1 MTHKIRIELLE
12 IAFERIIQKLQ
23 AEDVE
28 EIEIPFDLYR
38 IIPSDKLDISNSED
52 DEVNIGSL
60 HDDLESIEKLVFDK
74 KRPCT
79 YVDFDRVS
87 SLLRIISEVNNPAGS

>member
-23 AEDVE
+23 SENVE
-28 EIEIPFDLYR
+28 EVEIPFDLYR
-38 IIPSDKLDISNSED
+38 IIPTEKWEISNSKD

-60 HDDLESIEKLVFDK
+60 YDDLECIEKLVLDK

-87 SLLRIISEVNNPAGS
+87 SLLRIISEVNNPAES